1 MSTIEG
7 LKALADETR
16 LRIVNVLEE
25 ADELCACEIE
35 AVLDLNQSNASR
47 HLAKL
52 RSAGIVDAAKEGHW
66 VHYALARSARLAGIA
81 VELLE
86 SLRGERER
94 FRGDLARLHDYRTR
108 GFTCE
113 TIGEWS
119 ASHGSERHGRGE

>member
-1 MSTIEG
+1 MRPKIGFPIIGFDAQVEFNDRVMYNFFYNFNTG
-7 LKALADETR
+7 RDR
-16 LRIVNVLEE
+16 E
-25 ADELCACEIE
+25 A
-35 AVLDLNQSNASR
+35 
-47 HLAKL
+47 
-52 RSAGIVDAAKEGHW
+52 SA
-66 VHYALARSARLAGIA
+66 
-81 VELLE
+81 ELLE